1 MSVPINRIYIS
12 YRRTDTAAYAGR
24 LFDHLSRHFGRG
36 AVFMDIQG
44 GITFGQDFT
53 QAIDAA
59 LNTCDVALVLIG
71 KHWATS
77 TGPNDNLRLDD
88 PNDWVRV
95 ETAAVLRRKIL
106 VIPVLVDGARLPDPA
121 SLPEELRPLCRRSV
135 CEVTDPRW
143 SYDVGELIK
152 DIEKIAPQPER
163 PKILTWILR
172 KFSFYLN
179 ELKVLYL
186 RNKASQW
193 KIGAGAVIALAVLLG
208 TGFFGLIPRQK
219 ERNTIELPV
228 HPTGFAKEPNNGIY
242 DATAILFGSS
252 MKSKIT
258 KDDPID
264 WYVFKTSDDL
274 EGEFLVDRAGK
285 AVLDRDLPSAARRDV
300 RRRRSRIGTNARDM
314 DQLFHAARVRGGP
327 RNSAPAEGDQRHHAV
342 LKRHRSR
349 LYMMPRSIRKMH
361 NQPPACHRLV
371 PRRARCA

>member
-274 EGEFLVDRAGK
+274 EGEFLVIYRYIEGNSIIKIEVYNSNEEKIVEESSYKEIISLKVKGEKNTVYYVKVHYVYGDVDTVNYELAIRNKTAG
-285 AVLDRDLPSAARRDV
+285 SA
-300 RRRRSRIGTNARDM
+300 G
-314 DQLFHAARVRGGP
+314 
-327 RNSAPAEGDQRHHAV
+327 
-342 LKRHRSR
+342 
-349 LYMMPRSIRKMH
+349 
-361 NQPPACHRLV
+361 
-371 PRRARCA
+371 

>member
-1 MSVPINRIYIS
+1 MASLGVNRMS
-12 YRRTDTAAYAGR
+12 T
-24 LFDHLSRHFGRG
+24 
-36 AVFMDIQG
+36 
-44 GITFGQDFT
+44 
-53 QAIDAA
+53 
-59 LNTCDVALVLIG
+59 
-71 KHWATS
+71 HWATS

-95 ETAAVLRRKIL
+95 ETAAVLRRNIL
-106 VIPVLVDGARLPDPA
+106 VIPVLVDGARLPDPT

-135 CEVTDPRW
+135 CELTDPRW

-186 RNKASQW
+186 RNKASHW

-208 TGFFGLIPRQK
+208 TGFFGLIPGQQ

-264 WYVFKTSDDL
+264 WYVFKTPDNLD
-274 EGEFLVDRAGK
+274 GEFLVIYRYIEGAAGVSIEVYDSNEQK
-285 AVLDRDLPSAARRDV
+285 IVSV
-300 RRRRSRIGTNARDM
+300 
-314 DQLFHAARVRGGP
+314 GGY
-327 RNSAPAEGDQRHHAV
+327 NESQ
-342 LKRHRSR
+342 
-349 LYMMPRSIRKMH
+349 SIRVKGEKNKTYYIKVGASAFYGADVNYELAIH
-361 NQPPACHRLV
+361 NKTTI
-371 PRRARCA
+371 